1 VFGNVTGCRV
11 AKVPAATADNKP
23 VSDPQTQAPLRRK
36 LGKGWIALAYA
47 AVLALPAWR
56 FLLPF
61 TCGEKLTLATG
72 VLFFISPV
80 RVLGGWFLSIARPP
94 RTVGCADRGWNP
106 LLVPRSAAHRLQQ
119 RVDARVGQRS
129 G

>member
-94 RTVGCADRGWNP
+94 RTVGYWA
-106 LLVPRSAAHRLQQ
+106 VPIAVGIPFWYHAALRTGCSSA
-119 RVDARVGQRS
+119 
-129 G
+129 